1 MQWQTRALAYVSLIP
16 ELSYAS
22 LFYARMLKLMRI
34 FPAFMEDDGKLTK
47 IDDPLAVRTLNRI
60 RDPGGGIS
68 GILGNYGRLAMST
81 GEGVLFGYDLD
92 TEDEAWKYLWT
103 EEIEIDK
110 QGDTVRSYTWKPQ
123 GDQGPRRCMGRRR
136 LLPTGCGLRA
146 PGQSGEADSPMRASL
161 DVAEELLVL
170 TQAVMATA
178 VSRTTNGILIIPQ
191 EISPSPAEPDGDEDP
206 LNNPFMADLVGHIV
220 AAKEQAGTAE
230 AAAPFMLEAAYEY
243 LDRDPDGAVA

>member
-34 FPAFMEDDGKLTK
+34 FPAFMGDDGKLTK

-123 GDQGPRRCMGRRR
+123 GDQGPKKMYG
-136 LLPTGCGLRA
+136 P
-146 PGQSGEADSPMRASL
+146 S
-161 DVAEELLVL
+161 
-170 TQAVMATA
+170 QAV
-178 VSRTTNGILIIPQ
+178 
-191 EISPSPAEPDGDEDP
+191 
-206 LNNPFMADLVGHIV
+206 
-220 AAKEQAGTAE
+220 
-230 AAAPFMLEAAYEY
+230 AY
-243 LDRDPDGAVA
+243 RMWTPCAWTFG

>member
-1 MQWQTRALAYVSLIP
+1 
-16 ELSYAS
+16 
-22 LFYARMLKLMRI
+22 MRI
-34 FPAFMEDDGKLTK
+34 FPAFLEDDGKLTK
-47 IDDPLAVRTLNRI
+47 IDDPLAVQTLQRI

-81 GEGVLFGYDLD
+81 GEGVLFGYNLD

-103 EEIEIDK
+103 DEIEIDK
-110 QGDTVRSYTWKPQ
+110 QGDTVRSYTWKPA
-123 GDQGPRRCMGRRR
+123 GEGSKIVFGPAEAVAYRMWTPWPGR
-136 LLPTGCGLRA
+136 
-146 PGQSGEADSPMRASL
+146 SGEADSPMRACL
-161 DVAEELLVL
+161 TVARELLVL
-170 TQAVMATA
+170 TEAVAATA

-230 AAAPFMLEAAYEY
+230 AAAPFILEPAYEY
-243 LDRDPDGAVA
+243 ADGIRMVQLHDTQNDYAEIGLRKEAPRDMSGLPSASFLTRG